1 MATKRTK
8 FCDGREKGE
17 ELHYGAVDR
26 ISKLPDS
33 IIYHIL
39 SFLPTIEVVRISV
52 LSKRWR
58 RMWYLVPT
66 LNLSD
71 VDICI
76 NKGRKVPFNKFVGKC
91 LKCRE
96 TGMRFIA
103 DSSITRFKLE
113 MTYSGRKTL
122 VDKWLDF
129 VIKNKVEDLDL
140 CLTPRYYQ
148 KRCFYCLPKAILNA
162 QALTILKLE
171 NLKMEGPFQVN
182 LPFLKLLFLKKV
194 HGLNDRTLED
204 LLVNCPSLE
213 DLGLKN
219 CKDLSTA
226 QVLSSSLKSFEVEL
240 ALDQAI
246 KIEAINLQCLQ
257 LQVWNSNRVSI
268 AGCVNLKSLCLFDVL
283 FDDQWFED
291 LNVGLTLESL
301 TISKC
306 HGWKHIHIKS
316 QYLKNLVIS
325 EGISHEVDIKIY
337 APNLLSFAIKPYDPQ
352 LVNFSIKAPNLLVC
366 NVKFGQPFGF
376 YNLNWYVDLI
386 GFLSNISCSKNIC
399 LHVFSEEV
407 YILYRS
413 FSLFPYKFLS
423 F

>member
-1 MATKRTK
+1 M
-8 FCDGREKGE
+8 
-17 ELHYGAVDR
+17 
-26 ISKLPDS
+26 
-33 IIYHIL
+33 
-39 SFLPTIEVVRISV
+39 SV

-58 RMWYLVPT
+58 RMWYSVPT
-66 LNLSD
+66 LNLCD

-76 NKGRKVPFNKFVGKC
+76 NKDRKVPFNKFVDKC

-113 MTYSGRKTL
+113 MTYYGRKTL

-129 VIKNKVEDLDL
+129 VIKNKVEELDL

-194 HGLNDRTLED
+194 HGLNDRTFED

-219 CKDLSTA
+219 CNELSTA

-240 ALDQAI
+240 ALDQTI
-246 KIEAINLQCLQ
+246 KIEAVNLQCLQ
-257 LQVWNSNRVSI
+257 L
-268 AGCVNLKSLCLFDVL
+268 
-283 FDDQWFED
+283 QWFED

-316 QYLKNLVIS
+316 SDLSKYYEKFLPLVLARLRASESQDIS
-325 EGISHEVDIKIY
+325 SVVEGIHAKGCLALAFTFSEVIVY
-337 APNLLSFAIKPYDPQ
+337 GTTGERF
-352 LVNFSIKAPNLLVC
+352 LVLVTINVLFVLVC
-366 NVKFGQPFGF
+366 HRILKHEADSTCTFHLGEEI
-376 YNLNWYVDLI
+376 LI
-386 GFLSNISCSKNIC
+386 
-399 LHVFSEEV
+399 VFV
-407 YILYRS
+407 LY
-413 FSLFPYKFLS
+413 SL
-423 F
+423 